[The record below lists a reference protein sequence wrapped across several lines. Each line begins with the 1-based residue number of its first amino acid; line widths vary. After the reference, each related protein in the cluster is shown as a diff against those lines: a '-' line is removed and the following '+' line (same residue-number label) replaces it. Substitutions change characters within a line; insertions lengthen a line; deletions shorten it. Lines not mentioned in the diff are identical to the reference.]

1 MRIEHERDVAAFFD
15 MDKQIATLQKTIKKT
30 ICMPKY
36 LVPFLHAGR
45 MVHVV
50 AGTRDFGW
58 AVLVNFHR
66 KTNVDDSTQMVYILD
81 VFMGFKSDSIDENHS
96 LARLQPIAEG
106 SYASWD
112 VISMALDCV
121 EEISAVRLKL
131 PQKLDSNTKGVVEQ
145 MIKSVKQRFSK
156 IPLLHPVNDMRI
168 TEPAFVH
175 AVEKV
180 AELEQRSQ
188 EHPLRKNRDF
198 ELIKKQYLAKEE
210 KKRELKGLEE
220 ELRKAQSVLQLDELS
235 HRKRLLRRLEYS
247 DKSDII
253 TEKVGS
259 ALTLSS
265 KIFIAKVMEVL

>member
-1 MRIEHERDVAAFFD
+1 
-15 MDKQIATLQKTIKKT
+15 
-30 ICMPKY
+30 
-36 LVPFLHAGR
+36 
-45 MVHVV
+45 
-50 AGTRDFGW
+50 
-58 AVLVNFHR
+58 
-66 KTNVDDSTQMVYILD
+66 
-81 VFMGFKSDSIDENHS
+81 
-96 LARLQPIAEG
+96 
-106 SYASWD
+106 
-112 VISMALDCV
+112 MALDCV

-131 PQKLDSNTKGVVEQ
+131 PQKLDSNTKGVIEQ

-253 TEKVGS
+253 TEK
-259 ALTLSS
+259 
-265 KIFIAKVMEVL
+265 